1 MYTKATLVACYD
13 WAISFVSITS
23 GFSLKSSNNL
33 FMDIGN
39 IPVETN
45 KSQYNLKVF
54 FKQKIE
60 DRFLLKLIRFSAS
73 KNFIFLNTYVFF

>member
-54 FKQKIE
+54 F
-60 DRFLLKLIRFSAS
+60 
-73 KNFIFLNTYVFF
+73 